1 MPNGPG
7 ERYVAGPDAQRM
19 DEALRLME
27 RNRDDRAVR
36 RAIRSVD
43 PVARDA
49 ISGEP
54 TEHHTYRL
62 DCGHL
67 IVVWLTPLPAETT
80 FTYCEHCTRERRVVE
95 LLDE

>member
-7 ERYVAGPDAQRM
+7 ERYIAGPDAQRM
-19 DEALRLME
+19 DAALRLME

-36 RAIRSVD
+36 RAVASTD

-49 ISGEP
+49 LTGEI
-54 TEHHTYRL
+54 TAHYTYRL

-67 IVVWLTPLPAETT
+67 IVVWLTRLPAATT
-80 FTYCEHCTRERRVVE
+80 FSYCEHCRDERRVVE
-95 LLDE
+95 DVSE